1 MPHRSTFRA
10 KMVRPATELVVA
22 PLALDPLSAALAVR
36 TGFEAVYLGGG
47 GLGYARAVSEALLTT
62 TEMAE
67 ACRQITERVDVAVV
81 VDGGV
86 GFGDALHMARMVRLL
101 EQAGAAGV
109 EIEDQVAPKRAHHHK
124 GVEHLVTG
132 EEMAGKIRAACDAR
146 REGLVIIVRCNA
158 FAHEPLEAALERLR
172 LYEEA
177 GADLVMPMT
186 RAPEQAAAVS
196 ALTSAPLA
204 AMTIGPRRPKAEMLA
219 AGFALSVDPMSA
231 TVLAYRAIKGG
242 YEGLRDGKGYGM
254 AAAEVM
260 AIIHEIGETIRIEE
274 LYEVEA
280 RTTERALYA
289 KDTGQ

>member
-67 ACRQITERVDVAVV
+67 ACRQMTERVDVAVV

-109 EIEDQVAPKRAHHHK
+109 EIEDQVAPS
-124 GVEHLVTG
+124 GPIT
-132 EEMAGKIRAACDAR
+132 
-146 REGLVIIVRCNA
+146 
-158 FAHEPLEAALERLR
+158 
-172 LYEEA
+172 
-177 GADLVMPMT
+177 T
-186 RAPEQAAAVS
+186 RAS
-196 ALTSAPLA
+196 STLS
-204 AMTIGPRRPKAEMLA
+204 RPKRWPARS
-219 AGFALSVDPMSA
+219 GPPA
-231 TVLAYRAIKGG
+231 THA
-242 YEGLRDGKGYGM
+242 
-254 AAAEVM
+254 
-260 AIIHEIGETIRIEE
+260 
-274 LYEVEA
+274 
-280 RTTERALYA
+280 ERAS
-289 KDTGQ
+289 